1 MIKITKDNIRDYLL
15 SSNLVEEGEDI
26 SIEPMGG
33 WWGSMGVSSTLIK
46 VEGPKSNFVL
56 KQPLPELAV
65 KDFWPCDTDRIE
77 KEKNCIEAL
86 ASSVGED
93 LVPKIL
99 FFDKENDALVMSL
112 IPPDWELWKR
122 QLLDGRVDDRVSVRV
137 AEILAQIH
145 NKTFQDKDI
154 QEKFDDRKI
163 LWQLRIDP
171 YYKTVAERHP
181 EVADVVE
188 AEMERM
194 LSTRQ
199 CLVLGDYSPKNI
211 LTKDGEIV
219 LLDLEIGH
227 YGDPIL
233 DFASCLNH
241 LLLKFIHFSFQE
253 QSLKYE
259 YLKTAEHYCTTYLN
273 TVEFEE
279 EETLSSNA
287 VKDLG
292 CLMLARVDGKSP
304 VEYITDDKA
313 KDIVRRI
320 SQDILLGDYNKLNQV
335 FEMIEHELQHAKI

>member
-1 MIKITKDNIRDYLL
+1 MIKITRDNIKDYLL
-15 SSNLVEEGEDI
+15 SNNLVEKGEDV
-26 SIEPMGG
+26 SIEPLGG
-33 WWGSMGVSSTLIK
+33 FWGGMGVSSTLIK
-46 VEGPKSNFVL
+46 VEGPKSKFVL

-65 KDFWPCDTDRIE
+65 KDFWPCDTARIE

-86 ASSVGED
+86 ASIVGEE

-99 FFDKENDALVMSL
+99 FFDKDNDVLVMSL
-112 IPPDWELWKR
+112 IPPEWELWKR
-122 QLLDGRVDDRVSVRV
+122 QLLDGRVDDRVSMRS
-137 AEILAQIH
+137 AEVLAQIH
-145 NKTFQDKDI
+145 NKTFQNKDI
-154 QEKFDDRKI
+154 QEKFDDRI
-163 LWQLRIDP
+163 VLYQLRVDP

-181 EVADVVE
+181 QVADVVL
-188 AEMERM
+188 ADMERM

-211 LTKDGEIV
+211 LTKDGEVV

-241 LLLKFIHFSFQE
+241 LLLKFIHFSFLK
-253 QSLKYE
+253 QSPQYE
-259 YLKTAEHYCTTYLN
+259 YLKTAESYCATYFDTLEFGEEKTLN
-273 TVEFEE
+273 
-279 EETLSSNA
+279 LNA

-304 VEYITDDKA
+304 VEYITDDNA

-320 SQDILLGDYNKLNQV
+320 SQDILLGDYSTLNQV
-335 FEMIEHELQHAKI
+335 FEMIDREMQHPAS